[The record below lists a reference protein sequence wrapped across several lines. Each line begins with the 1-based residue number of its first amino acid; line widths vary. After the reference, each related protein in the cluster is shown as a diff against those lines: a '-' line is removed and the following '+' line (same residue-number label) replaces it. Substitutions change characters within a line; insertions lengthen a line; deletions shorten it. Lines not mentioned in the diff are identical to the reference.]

1 MLLCV
6 VDDLGIRSW
15 LERVTEDLWP
25 PEFVTSSD
33 ISRIL
38 RLLEVTDSPVVVVEV
53 SEAAP
58 ERSRT
63 LIEAIVRSF
72 PGITVVAVATRIGQD
87 DLLSLMRA
95 GVRDCFNVSNAIA
108 EVRERLQG
116 CFQAA
121 PDSRRSASPGM
132 DRKLI
137 LIGGASGVV
146 DTRFFTQSMA
156 VAISNKYP
164 SQRILAIDG
173 QSSEG
178 EVFYMDANNRLTLD
192 SMLVNPASLDESM
205 VSTGLEQFG
214 SNLCLLAGNL
224 GQTDSHVDRN
234 ADLFIAISRLADMF
248 DHIIVNTD
256 ARAGHRWV
264 RTLGSRVRYFAML
277 MHPVVGQAHAARE
290 TLGLWRPML
299 ADNCDVCFVL
309 DGYEKK
315 VPPGL
320 AELQEVLGAP
330 LLGTLPLDWRTR
342 LLAMNAG
349 LPIQNLAPRSDY
361 AKQMDSLVMRMPL
374 MTDQRGSGDL
384 KQWLRFG

>member
-1 MLLCV
+1 MA
-6 VDDLGIRSW
+6 DDLGIRAW
-15 LERVTEDLWP
+15 VERVAEDLWP

-38 RLLEVTDSPVVVVEV
+38 RLLEVTASPVVLVEV
-53 SEAAP
+53 DEGSP

-72 PGITVVAVATRIGQD
+72 PGLTVVAVATRIGQD

-95 GVRDCFNVSNAIA
+95 GVRDCFNVSNPIGD
-108 EVRERLQG
+108 VRERLQG

-121 PDSRRSASPGM
+121 SGSRPLGAAGLE
-132 DRKLI
+132 RKLI
-137 LIGGASGVV
+137 LVGGAAGIV

-156 VAISNKYP
+156 VALSGKYP

-173 QSSEG
+173 QSQGG
-178 EVFYMDANNRLTLD
+178 EVFCMDANNRLTLET
-192 SMLVNPASLDESM
+192 MLVNPASLDESM

-214 SNLCLLAGNL
+214 DNLCLLAGNL
-224 GQTDSHVDRN
+224 GESDAHVDRN

-256 ARAGHRWV
+256 ARAGYRWV
-264 RTLGSRVRYFAML
+264 RTLGSRVRYFVML
-277 MHPVVGQAHAARE
+277 MHPLVGQAHAARE
-290 TLGLWRPML
+290 ALGQWRPML
-299 ADNCDVCFVL
+299 PDNCEVCFVV

-320 AELQEVLGAP
+320 SELQEVLGTP

-349 LPIQNLAPRSDY
+349 LPVQTVAPKSDY
-361 AKQMDSLVMRMPL
+361 AKHMDGLVLQMPL
-374 MTDQRGSGDL
+374 MTDQRGSSDL